1 MADARILVV
10 VKEADA
16 RGAYEEILQRVGVSY
31 DIAETFTDLQRMSSA
46 VPYSGLLVDILT
58 LIRCSKEEKAIAYDC
73 LNYYPSL
80 RLKWD
85 GRDRS
90 INLSP
95 LEQSD
100 TVDVGAS
107 LSFFVET
114 RCKAFTART
123 LRRFDRKESYLNLL
137 LSPRP
142 ECGEGECLKTFT
154 LNISRGGAFVHT
166 TDPLQ
171 KGEPVWLRFLELP
184 ANEPLKAVVC
194 WCIEWGTCRGI
205 PGIGVQFEGLT
216 DQQLDRIRKMA
227 NL

>member
-1 MADARILVV
+1 MTDARILMV
-10 VKEADA
+10 VKEVDA
-16 RGAYEEILQRVGVSY
+16 RDAYEEVLQRVGVSY
-31 DIAETFTDLQRMSSA
+31 DIVETFTELQRISTA

-95 LEQSD
+95 LERSE
-100 TVDVGAS
+100 TADVGAT
-107 LSFFVET
+107 LSFFIET

-123 LRRFDRKESYLNLL
+123 LRRFDRKENYLNLL
-137 LSPRP
+137 LSHRP
-142 ECGEGECLKTFT
+142 DCGEGECLKSFT
-154 LNISRGGAFVHT
+154 INISRGGAFVHT
-166 TDPLQ
+166 CKPPQ
-171 KGEPVWLRFLELP
+171 KGERVWLRFRELP
-184 ANEPLKAVVC
+184 EDEPLQAVVC
-194 WCIEWGTCRGI
+194 WCIEWGICRSI

-216 DQQLDRIRKMA
+216 DQQLDRIRKLA